1 MPAFS
6 VSVQPQVKVALL
18 RDAHIGKH
26 APGCTPQGAVK
37 HGCRTFVEEPFGTDA
52 ALLKDGCKLG
62 CACAC
67 GLLVGAEGED
77 YGATRTVPTSKKVLK
92 RLELP
97 HEHVLDVERSPA
109 PDEGLV
115 KIPGEGVVQPVLLR
129 AGDYRNNVLVSEEQR
144 TGKRGVC
151 SQAGDEKVS
160 PHLLEGGCRHDVRKR
175 GPHERVQ
182 ALEGYVLG
190 LLAMV
195 YGLAGN
201 RARKTLA
208 GPGVVEVWV
217 VFFACVMCV
226 YIDTAHG
233 FPSTAHGLS
242 KFSFPW

>member
-129 AGDYRNNVLVSEEQR
+129 ASSKVDAAMMCGNEEHTSACRRSKGMSSVFSPWSMVLQEIAR
-144 TGKRGVC
+144 ARR
-151 SQAGDEKVS
+151 SQAPV
-160 PHLLEGGCRHDVRKR
+160 
-175 GPHERVQ
+175 
-182 ALEGYVLG
+182 
-190 LLAMV
+190 
-195 YGLAGN
+195 
-201 RARKTLA
+201 
-208 GPGVVEVWV
+208 
-217 VFFACVMCV
+217 
-226 YIDTAHG
+226 
-233 FPSTAHGLS
+233 
-242 KFSFPW
+242 